1 MEIIYL
7 KKSIDVIIPSYR
19 LNIDFL
25 LPILSLRKPT
35 DWEIKYIIIADNPNL
50 DIPKE
55 LDSFI
60 EDGILT
66 IIENEIN
73 LGAPESRNKGIEK
86 AKSEWILFLD
96 DDIIP
101 NEDIIFQYIKATKNY
116 SNPYQGFVGVTKF
129 PKPINSFT
137 KGVISSDILTFFS
150 LAKSYEEMAWGVTA
164 NLMVRRNAIVPYRF
178 LTIFPK
184 FGGGE
189 DIDICLNI
197 MLQFNHKFK
206 TISKATVN
214 HPWWDNRFVAY
225 KRFFRWAYGDSQLPN
240 LHPEF
245 RYFNFPN
252 VIESIFLGTIIA
264 TIFYFFTKSTIHIP
278 LLVGIIFGEILGEWI
293 KLFFT
298 KREISILNAIE
309 SIVIR
314 AFNDFGRII
323 GNLKRRRLNGFFE
336 RFDYFCDGKHI
347 HSERKWALLKFNFY
361 LLFTFLFYKLII
373 ILNVG

>member
-1 MEIIYL
+1 MEINCL

-25 LPILSLRKPT
+25 LPILSLKKPK

-55 LDSFI
+55 LDIFI
-60 EDGILT
+60 ENGILT
-66 IIENEIN
+66 IIENETN
-73 LGAPESRNKGIEK
+73 LGAPESRNKGLNK
-86 AKSEWILFLD
+86 AKSEWIIFLD
-96 DDIIP
+96 DDVIP
-101 NEDIIFQYIKATKNY
+101 NECIIFQYIQAIQNY
-116 SNPYQGFVGVTKF
+116 SNPYQGFVGVTRF
-129 PKPINSFT
+129 PEPINSFT

-150 LAKSYEEMAWGVTA
+150 LAESYEEMAWGVTA
-164 NLMVRRNAIVPYRF
+164 NLMVRRNAIGNHRF
-178 LTIFPK
+178 STIFPK

-189 DIDICLNI
+189 DIDICLDI

-225 KRFFRWAYGDSQLPN
+225 KRFFRWAYGDSQLPK

-264 TIFYFFTKSTIHIP
+264 AMFYFFTKNTIHIP
-278 LLVGIIFGEILGEWI
+278 LLVGIISGEIMGEWI

-298 KREISILNAIE
+298 KKEISILNAFE
-309 SIVIR
+309 STVIR
-314 AFNDFGRII
+314 AFNDLGRVI
-323 GNLKRRRLNGFFE
+323 GNLKRMRLNGFFE
-336 RFDYFCDGKHI
+336 RFDYFCDGRHLHTEK
-347 HSERKWALLKFNFY
+347 KWALLKFNFY
-361 LLFTFLFYKLII
+361 VLFSILLYKINII
-373 ILNVG
+373 